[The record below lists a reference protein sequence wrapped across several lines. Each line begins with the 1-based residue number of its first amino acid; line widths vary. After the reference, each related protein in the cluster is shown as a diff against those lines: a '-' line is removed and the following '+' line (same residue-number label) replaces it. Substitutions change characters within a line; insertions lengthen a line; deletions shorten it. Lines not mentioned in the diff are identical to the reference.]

1 MFPPMSNTTDLQNA
15 SVAES
20 SAAVRRQA
28 CRFGSYGSISRGMV
42 TREDQ
47 AVIHTDRVTAPN
59 PRIGENAL
67 LVRPMTLARSAFNR
81 FNESEC

>member
-28 CRFGSYGSISRGMV
+28 CRFGSYGPISRGMV

-47 AVIHTDRVTAPN
+47 AVIHTDRVTAPD
-59 PRIGENAL
+59 PAHWRERA
-67 LVRPMTLARSAFNR
+67 VSASHDLGQISFQP
-81 FNESEC
+81 FQ